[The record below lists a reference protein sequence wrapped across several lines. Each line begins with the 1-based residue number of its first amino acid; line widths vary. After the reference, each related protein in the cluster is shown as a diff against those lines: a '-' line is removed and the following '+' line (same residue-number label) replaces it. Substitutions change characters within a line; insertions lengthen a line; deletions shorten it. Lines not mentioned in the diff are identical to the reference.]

1 MANKRNQIIKLL
13 ESNGFY
19 LKRHT
24 KHAQY
29 HDGTTRITVPSGKN
43 FDWRMEKMI
52 ELQIRDAVAKRAEV
66 KDETK
71 G

>member
-29 HDGTTRITVPSGKN
+29 FDGTTRITVPNGNS

-52 ELQIRDAVAKRAEV
+52 ELQIRDAVAKRTGV
-66 KDETK
+66 KN

>member
-1 MANKRNQIIKLL
+1 MANKRNQIVKLL
-13 ESNGFY
+13 EQNGFY

-29 HDGTTRITVPSGKN
+29 FDGKTRITVPSGKN

-52 ELQIRDAVAKRAEV
+52 ELQIRDAVAKRTEV
-66 KDETK
+66 KN